1 MVLTRSA
8 TAAKPLIVAN
18 HHQSSGWLVPPVVRG
33 DKEIDDI
40 LQEAKYKREREE
52 AVKYAQAMKRKQE
65 QLEIEDKELDILEK
79 RARIEAMTIANKHA
93 VSMQF
98 MPLNP
103 DAHLALMKMLMMHS

>member
-1 MVLTRSA
+1 MVLTRST
-8 TAAKPLIVAN
+8 TAAKPLIAN
-18 HHQSSGWLVPPVVRG
+18 HQSGWLVPPVVCG

-52 AVKYAQAMKRKQE
+52 AQAMKRKRE

-79 RARIEAMTIANKHA
+79 KARIEAMTIANKHA

-103 DAHLALMKMLMMHS
+103 DAHLALMKMLIMHS

>member
-8 TAAKPLIVAN
+8 TAAKPLIVAS
-18 HHQSSGWLVPPVVRG
+18 HHQSSGWPVVRG
-33 DKEIDDI
+33 EKETEE
-40 LQEAKYKREREE
+40 LLALYKQEREE
-52 AVKYAQAMKRKQE
+52 AQAMKRKRE

-79 RARIEAMTIANKHA
+79 KARIEAMTIANKHA
-93 VSMQF
+93 VSMRF